1 MIYLIHTC
9 LTFRS
14 VEETC
19 KKKNMLLFLI
29 QLKRVSTFKD
39 LIERITH
46 LEQIITWI
54 REAVYTR
61 ESNTRVSTQIFF
73 IYKFIDKHLIVPGAH
88 CERFVQLPND
98 RYSHSSGLNRKPSSA
113 FSRGPKSFT
122 TPETCSEEHR
132 TPVSLVSVSITHL
145 VKLCIALKKN
155 QFVFINISS
164 TLHSYTFC

>member
-1 MIYLIHTC
+1 M
-9 LTFRS
+9 S
-14 VEETC
+14 
-19 KKKNMLLFLI
+19 LFLI
-29 QLKRVSTFKD
+29 QLKRVSTFQD

-61 ESNTRVSTQIFF
+61 ESNTQASTQIFF
-73 IYKFIDKHLIVPGAH
+73 IYKFIAKHLIVPGAH
-88 CERFVQLPND
+88 CKRFVQLPND

-122 TPETCSEEHR
+122 TRITCSEEHR
-132 TPVSLVSVSITHL
+132 TPVFLVSVSITHL
-145 VKLCIALKKN
+145 VKLCIALKK
-155 QFVFINISS
+155 QLHVVFTYISS

>member
-1 MIYLIHTC
+1 MHTC

-14 VEETC
+14 VEGTC
-19 KKKNMLLFLI
+19 KKKNMSLFLI
-29 QLKRVSTFKD
+29 QLKRVSTFQD

-61 ESNTRVSTQIFF
+61 ESNPQLSTQIFSL
-73 IYKFIDKHLIVPGAH
+73 KKHLIVPDAH
-88 CERFVQLPND
+88 CKRFVQLPND

-122 TPETCSEEHR
+122 TPITCSEEHR
-132 TPVSLVSVSITHL
+132 TPVFLVSVSITHL
-145 VKLCIALKKN
+145 VKLCIALKN
-155 QFVFINISS
+155 N
-164 TLHSYTFC
+164 YM